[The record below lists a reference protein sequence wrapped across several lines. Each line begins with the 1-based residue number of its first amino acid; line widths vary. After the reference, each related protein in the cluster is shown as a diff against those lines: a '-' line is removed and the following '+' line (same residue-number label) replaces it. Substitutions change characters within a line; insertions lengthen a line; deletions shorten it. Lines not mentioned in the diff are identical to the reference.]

1 MKTQA
6 AASIFFLATSLPSAL
21 GWGTLGHQTVAY
33 IATNFV
39 SSATKTKFQSILG
52 DTSANYLA
60 TVSTWADTYRYTDAG
75 TWSAPLHFIDANDDP
90 PSSCGVEYSRDC
102 GSEGCVVSAIK
113 NYTSRV
119 QSSSLSDADVAT
131 AAKFLVHFIGD
142 IHQPLHDEGL
152 DLGGNEI
159 DVTFDGESTNLHHIV
174 SATSSLFPEK
184 NQEPPS
190 NPQKSWDTN
199 IPEKYV
205 GGYALS
211 DAKSFA
217 ATLTTSIKTGSYE
230 SEKASWLDGID
241 LSDPVTSATSW
252 ASDANSYVCSTV
264 MPNGISAVEKTD
276 LSGAY
281 YTKAIP
287 IVELQIAKA
296 GYRLAAWLDLIATGS
311 TGL

>member
-1 MKTQA
+1 MR
-6 AASIFFLATSLPSAL
+6 SSRAL
-21 GWGTLGHQTVAY
+21 Y
-33 IATNFV
+33 
-39 SSATKTKFQSILG
+39 
-52 DTSANYLA
+52 
-60 TVSTWADTYRYTDAG
+60 
-75 TWSAPLHFIDANDDP
+75 
-90 PSSCGVEYSRDC
+90 
-102 GSEGCVVSAIK
+102 
-113 NYTSRV
+113 
-119 QSSSLSDADVAT
+119 LSDESIQ
-131 AAKFLVHFIGD
+131 FIGD

-159 DVTFDGESTNLHHIV
+159 DVTFGGESTNLHHI
-174 SATSSLFPEK
+174 
-184 NQEPPS
+184 
-190 NPQKSWDTN
+190 WDTN

-252 ASDANSYVCSTV
+252 ASEANAYVCSTV
-264 MPNGISAVEKTD
+264 MPDGISAVEKTD
-276 LSGAY
+276 LSGTY

-287 IVELQIAKA
+287 VVELQIAKA
-296 GYRLAAWLDLIATGS
+296 GYRLAAWLDLITSGS

>member
-1 MKTQA
+1 MG
-6 AASIFFLATSLPSAL
+6 IIIP
-21 GWGTLGHQTVAY
+21 
-33 IATNFV
+33 
-39 SSATKTKFQSILG
+39 SSAFLLG
-52 DTSANYLA
+52 IDIFLQ
-60 TVSTWADTYRYTDAG
+60 ADTYRYTDAG

-102 GSEGCVVSAIK
+102 GTGGCVVSAIK

-119 QSSSLSDADVAT
+119 QSSSLSDADVAM

-159 DVTFDGESTNLHHIV
+159 DVTFGGESTNLHHI
-174 SATSSLFPEK
+174 
-184 NQEPPS
+184 Q
-190 NPQKSWDTN
+190 WDTN

-252 ASDANSYVCSTV
+252 ASEANAYVCSTV
-264 MPNGISAVEKTD
+264 MPDGISAVEKTD
-276 LSGAY
+276 LSGTY

-287 IVELQIAKA
+287 VVELQIAKA
-296 GYRLAAWLDLIATGS
+296 GYRLAAWLDLITSGS